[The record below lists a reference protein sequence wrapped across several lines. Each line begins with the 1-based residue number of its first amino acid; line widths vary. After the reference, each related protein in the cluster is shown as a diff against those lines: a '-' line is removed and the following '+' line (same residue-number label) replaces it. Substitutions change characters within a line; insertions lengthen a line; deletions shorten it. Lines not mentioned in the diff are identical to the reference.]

1 MCHTSSHPSVGLVS
15 RGQPGLLF
23 NRSRWPICTRG
34 SSMEGHCPVPR
45 QGVGRFHGSQQS
57 GKFLLWYMTNVKC
70 DLHTIRQYWFLICV
84 YDQSKTGKDLEC
96 HAIGAIA
103 PWNNCRI
110 IQHLDVQKLEKKAL
124 FEHCVLCQH
133 VWTYMSLR
141 VCSSTTLY
149 TENRKRL
156 TPSRRETSTSGSWPA
171 VQSTWPQCSK
181 WVTEYVLSSW
191 IQYNLLS
198 LVLISVCLVF
208 PPFPFRNLWQ
218 LETHV

>member
-84 YDQSKTGKDLEC
+84 YDQSKPGKDLEC
-96 HAIGAIA
+96 HAIGAIV

-110 IQHLDVQKLEKKAL
+110 IQHLDVQKLVTQKKRTHCLSIVSSVSMSEHTCLCVSAAPRHSTQKTGRDWLPSGEKRPPQAAGQPCKAL
-124 FEHCVLCQH
+124 GLSARSEWLN
-133 VWTYMSLR
+133 TYFHPG
-141 VCSSTTLY
+141 Y
-149 TENRKRL
+149 NI
-156 TPSRRETSTSGSWPA
+156 TS
-171 VQSTWPQCSK
+171 
-181 WVTEYVLSSW
+181 YL
-191 IQYNLLS
+191 
-198 LVLISVCLVF
+198 
-208 PPFPFRNLWQ
+208 
-218 LETHV
+218 